1 MDVYLSTLSPEG
13 TENWRCLDY
22 NASCNAPQCSNTC
35 GALVAGDTKCRD
47 GGFGSLLP
55 AICDYGTNCANCGPR
70 DNAPIEVVGNDSCT
84 SANNGICED
93 GAAGS
98 ILLTETEFGYSGM
111 TCACGLGTDHTDCAQ
126 YGNRTT
132 PVACDAPVAL
142 PYSDNNLV
150 GRGSADVGPLVC
162 HQVTYPTEQFSDA
175 SWNFASRYNFTQGY
189 SATLSFRMYNRAG
202 NKFLSTAPYRAII
215 RVYANNVIGP
225 TSAYANNLADPASSQ
240 TFDSGYVPAVG
251 DEAEHSSMAK
261 VPHLAAAAPAAT
273 HRSNRPP
280 VCSGLLS
287 GPDGSPL
294 AVWMPNEGLLH
305 GLRSGAYP
313 KSPIP
318 PPLTVQVQ
326 RRHCAHLLQP
336 HARPRRPLHRAGDAH
351 LARDAGL
358 LARHLCTVLKH
369 RGRRA
374 RWQLAYRSFAS
385 HARVHRWQFRL
396 NTICASYTDLDFLK
410 FFCLKCR
417 EDLRRALRPPR
428 VVFVIG
434 CVSCNKFSHFRQK
447 HKANL

>member
-1 MDVYLSTLSPEG
+1 MDVYLSTLAPDG

-70 DNAPIEVVGNDSCT
+70 DNAPVEVVGNDNCT
-84 SANNGICED
+84 SAKNGICED

-126 YGNRTT
+126 HGNRTT
-132 PVACDAPVAL
+132 PVACDAPVVL
-142 PYSDNNLV
+142 PYSDDNLV
-150 GRGSADVGPLVC
+150 GRGSADIGPLVC
-162 HQVTYPTEQFSDA
+162 DQVTYPTEGA

-240 TFDSGYVPAVG
+240 TFDSGYVTAVG
-251 DEAEHSSMAK
+251 DEAEHSSLAK
-261 VPHLAAAAPAAT
+261 VRHLAAAAPAAT
-273 HRSNRPP
+273 HRSRRPP
-280 VCSGLLS
+280 VCSGRPRCL
-287 GPDGSPL
+287 D
-294 AVWMPNEGLLH
+294 AVEGLLH
-305 GLRSGAYP
+305 SLRSRACA

-318 PPLTVQVQ
+318 PPLTIQVQ
-326 RRHCAHLLQP
+326 RGHCAHLLQP

-351 LARDAGL
+351 LTRDAGL
-358 LARHLCTVLKH
+358 LARHIGAVRKH

-374 RWQLAYRSFAS
+374 RWQLAYRSFPS
-385 HARVHRWQFRL
+385 HA
-396 NTICASYTDLDFLK
+396 
-410 FFCLKCR
+410 
-417 EDLRRALRPPR
+417 
-428 VVFVIG
+428 
-434 CVSCNKFSHFRQK
+434 
-447 HKANL
+447 